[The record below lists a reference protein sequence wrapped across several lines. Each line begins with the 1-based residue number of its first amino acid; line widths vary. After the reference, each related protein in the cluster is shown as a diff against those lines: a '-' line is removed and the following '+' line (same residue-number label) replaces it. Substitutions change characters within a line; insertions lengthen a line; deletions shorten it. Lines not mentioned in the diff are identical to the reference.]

1 MTSGVSEERALLP
14 QKHAEFGGPG
24 GERSDDAGVE
34 VDAVGELFGAATEA
48 VFTGETDTLDAGA
61 WRSCATRGGNVF
73 RLAAKFFGAAEKRG

>member
-1 MTSGVSEERALLP
+1 MRV
-14 QKHAEFGGPG
+14 
-24 GERSDDAGVE
+24 
-34 VDAVGELFGAATEA
+34 VGELFGAATEA